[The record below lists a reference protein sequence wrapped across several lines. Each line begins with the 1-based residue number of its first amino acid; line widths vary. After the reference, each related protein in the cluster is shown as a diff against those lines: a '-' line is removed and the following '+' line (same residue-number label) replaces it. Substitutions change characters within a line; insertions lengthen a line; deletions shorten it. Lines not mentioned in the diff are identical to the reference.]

1 MKAFHIT
8 VAMWLLTGSQYASAV
23 PTTELLDV
31 LQSNGLE
38 NLNARDLSSLLQ
50 SLASGSC
57 NNALAP
63 AGANNSE
70 ASEGS
75 QSSGNSD
82 AGAGGNG
89 EGGNGAQVGQGGQAV
104 EGGEGK
110 GEGSKFSYNSELSS
124 ISRFIDEVDLPGTFG
139 TAVAVEGGDIKQD
152 ILFTKSVS
160 IVVAYPCTERVS

>member
-1 MKAFHIT
+1 MKAFHLT
-8 VAMWLLTGSQYASAV
+8 VAMWLLTGSQYASAI

-63 AGANNSE
+63 AGAGRAPSANDSA

-75 QSSGNSD
+75 QSSENSD
-82 AGAGGNG
+82 AGAGNTAGD
-89 EGGNGAQVGQGGQAV
+89 GNGAQVGQDGQGEQSA
-104 EGGEGK
+104 EGGEGEE
-110 GEGSKFSYNSELSS
+110 GEGSKFYDDLEL
-124 ISRFIDEVDLPGTFG
+124 
-139 TAVAVEGGDIKQD
+139 A
-152 ILFTKSVS
+152 
-160 IVVAYPCTERVS
+160 